1 MILVGKLRRLI
12 EPNRAS
18 GLRSKGARAPARVSR
33 SPSDGDRNV
42 NWVAYAALSAVF
54 AGLTAVLAKI
64 GVSDIPSNVATL
76 VRTVVVVV
84 FATGIVAAA
93 GQLHQLRSI
102 PGRSWLALVF
112 SGVATGL
119 SWLFYFAA
127 LKHGPVS
134 GVAPID
140 KLSFV
145 IAMTLGFL
153 VLGETARPLTLVGA
167 ALILAGV
174 LLTLP
179 SVQDFLGG
187 RPSTSPPASAG
198 PEVNRPPPP
207 PEPPPQASAR
217 PG

>member
-1 MILVGKLRRLI
+1 M
-12 EPNRAS
+12 
-18 GLRSKGARAPARVSR
+18 
-33 SPSDGDRNV
+33 
-42 NWVAYAALSAVF
+42 NWVLYAAFSAVF

-76 VRTVVVVV
+76 VRTIVVVV
-84 FATGIVAAA
+84 FAAGIVAAS
-93 GQLHQLRSI
+93 GQLHHLRSI

-127 LKHGPVS
+127 LKQGPVS

-187 RPSTSPPASAG
+187 RQASTPSASTSP
-198 PEVNRPPPP
+198 EVNHRPPPR
-207 PEPPPQASAR
+207 EPPPQSSAR

>member
-1 MILVGKLRRLI
+1 MR
-12 EPNRAS
+12 
-18 GLRSKGARAPARVSR
+18 
-33 SPSDGDRNV
+33 V
-42 NWVAYAALSAVF
+42 NWVLYAGLSAIF
-54 AGLTAVLAKI
+54 AGLTAVLAKV
-64 GVSDIPSNVATL
+64 GVSQIPSNVATL
-76 VRTVVVVV
+76 VRTVVVVL
-84 FATGIVAAA
+84 FATGIVAAS
-93 GQLHQLRSI
+93 GQLHHLKSI

-140 KLSFV
+140 KLSLL
-145 IAMTLGFL
+145 IAMVLGFV

-167 ALILAGV
+167 GLILAGV
-174 LLTLP
+174 MLTLP

-187 RPSTSPPASAG
+187 RQKTDPAVSARSD
-198 PEVNRPPPP
+198 VNRPPPP
-207 PEPPPQASAR
+207 PERPPQSSAR

>member
-1 MILVGKLRRLI
+1 
-12 EPNRAS
+12 
-18 GLRSKGARAPARVSR
+18 
-33 SPSDGDRNV
+33 V
-42 NWVAYAALSAVF
+42 NWVLYAALSAVF

-64 GVSDIPSNVATL
+64 GVSQVSSNVATL

-84 FATGIVAAA
+84 IAAGIVAAS
-93 GQLHQLRSI
+93 GQLHHLKSI
-102 PGRSWLALVF
+102 PGRSWLALVL
-112 SGVATGL
+112 SGAATGL

-145 IAMTLGFL
+145 IAIFLGFIA
-153 VLGETARPLTLVGA
+153 LGETVRPLTLIGA

-179 SVQDFLGG
+179 AVQAALE
-187 RPSTSPPASAG
+187 RMML
-198 PEVNRPPPP
+198 
-207 PEPPPQASAR
+207 
-217 PG
+217 